1 MVKYPQNITQA
12 IKILDNYD
20 PKWANKID
28 IDTLDMDDSENCVL
42 GQIFEGKVESYDED
56 GWTVGLKT
64 LFGIDVELD
73 DDRIYGSDNIFGD
86 SASLITW
93 IKAIRKRVK
102 EKIYEVKIK
111 GRKTKLTQKEANE
124 LYDTLDSLAG
134 N

>member
-1 MVKYPQNITQA
+1 M
-12 IKILDNYD
+12 
-20 PKWANKID
+20 
-28 IDTLDMDDSENCVL
+28 
-42 GQIFEGKVESYDED
+42 
-56 GWTVGLKT
+56 KT